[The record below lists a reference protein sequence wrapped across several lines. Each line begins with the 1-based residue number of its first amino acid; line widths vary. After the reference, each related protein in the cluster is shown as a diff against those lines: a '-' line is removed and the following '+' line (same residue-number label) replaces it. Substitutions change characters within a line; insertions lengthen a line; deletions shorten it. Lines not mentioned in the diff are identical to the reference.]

1 MPESAQPQRPTPGE
15 LVICAEHA
23 PDAAIVV
30 TLEGELDL
38 ASAAKLEEELL
49 LIEAGRPPRI
59 VIDLSGL
66 TFMDSTGM
74 RTLALAQR
82 RSLAERHELLLRRG
96 PHQVQRVFELTGSV
110 EMFTF
115 ED

>member
-1 MPESAQPQRPTPGE
+1 M
-15 LVICAEHA
+15 
-23 PDAAIVV
+23 PDAVV
-30 TLEGELDL
+30 ITLEGELDL
-38 ASAAKLEEELL
+38 ASASKLEDELL
-49 LIEAGRPPRI
+49 SVEATKPRRL

-82 RSLAERHELLLRRG
+82 RSLSDGGPELALRRG
-96 PHQVQRVFELTGSV
+96 PHQVQRVFELTGST
-110 EMFTF
+110 ETFAF

>member
-1 MPESAQPQRPTPGE
+1 MIT
-15 LVICAEHA
+15 AEHA
-23 PDAAIVV
+23 PDAVIVL

-38 ASAAKLEEELL
+38 ASASKLEQELL
-49 LIEAGRPPRI
+49 SVEAGRPRR
-59 VIDLSGL
+59 VVVDLGGL

-82 RSLAERHELLLRRG
+82 RSLADSHELVLRRG
-96 PHQVQRVFELTGSV
+96 PHQVQRVFELTGSQDT
-110 EMFTF
+110 FTF

>member
-15 LVICAEHA
+15 LVIRAEPA
-23 PDAAIVV
+23 PDAAIVL

-49 LIEAGRPPRI
+49 SIEAGRPRR
-59 VIDLSGL
+59 VVVDLAGL

-82 RSLAERHELLLRRG
+82 RSLADNHELVFRRG
-96 PHQVQRVFELTGSV
+96 PHQVQRVFELTGSM
-110 EMFTF
+110 ETFTF